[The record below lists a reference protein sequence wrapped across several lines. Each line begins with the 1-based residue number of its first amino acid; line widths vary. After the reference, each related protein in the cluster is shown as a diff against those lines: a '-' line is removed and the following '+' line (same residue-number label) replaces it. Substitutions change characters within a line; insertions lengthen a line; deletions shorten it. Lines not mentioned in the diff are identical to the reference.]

1 MPGLTDASGLNR
13 PLDDTAAPRRG
24 ISREDYRT
32 LRQWSDDLR
41 KLAEE
46 KERIALALRKQADT
60 IDQLAQ
66 SLNQPK

>member
-1 MPGLTDASGLNR
+1 MPGLTDTSGLND
-13 PLDDTAAPRRG
+13 PPEDTAAHGRG

-46 KERIALALRKQADT
+46 KERIALALRNQADT

-66 SLNQPK
+66 SLNQAK